1 MMSEIG
7 RFCEIAL
14 ATSLEQFCSRF
25 SDTEFK
31 PNLLVGR
38 EHMGHKICH

>member
-1 MMSEIG
+1 MSEIE

-14 ATSLEQFCSRF
+14 ATNLKQFCSRY
-25 SDTEFK
+25 SDAALKT
-31 PNLLVGR
+31 NLLVGR